1 MTNTHALHRD
11 QTHGLSVEAIKAYAS
26 DHAANETSCIMLIEI
41 IVTLRTESLQGQ
53 RKLKGHVTWIR
64 NDDVPYIHQQ
74 TKQELNSKF
83 WWRNLIMNTRYNS
96 ITETTWHFWL
106 WFYKLDSAGLVISVH
121 YGEYAYTALHNSFL
135 KKQNMWAW
143 NDQHTQE
150 MLALQNNSGAFSR
163 IWPLVFVNGA
173 SHVRVVQG
181 Q

>member
-1 MTNTHALHRD
+1 MTNTHALHRN

-26 DHAANETSCIMLIEI
+26 DHTANETSCIMLIET
-41 IVTLRTESLQGQ
+41 IVTLRTESLLGQ
-53 RKLKGHVTWIR
+53 RKLKGHVTWVR

-83 WWRNLIMNTRYNS
+83 WWRNLIMNTRYNR

-106 WFYKLDSAGLVISVH
+106 WFYKLAGLVITVH
-121 YGEYAYTALHNSFL
+121 IRVSLHTRDALHNSFL

-150 MLALQNNSGAFSR
+150 MQAL
-163 IWPLVFVNGA
+163 
-173 SHVRVVQG
+173 
-181 Q
+181 